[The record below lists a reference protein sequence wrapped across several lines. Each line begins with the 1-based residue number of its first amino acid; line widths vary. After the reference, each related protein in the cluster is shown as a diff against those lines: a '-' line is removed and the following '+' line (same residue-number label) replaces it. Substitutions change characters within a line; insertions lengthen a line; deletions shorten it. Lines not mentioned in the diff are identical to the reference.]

1 MISIV
6 EIIQKACVET
16 ISKLYNTTV
25 DKGTVNIQPT
35 RKEFE
40 GDYTL
45 VVFPFLK
52 TSKKKPEAT
61 AEEIGSHLS
70 DNTNL
75 ITSFNCVKGFLNL
88 SLSEPVFVQ
97 QLSQI
102 ATQANYGEFEN
113 NGKTVVLEYCGP
125 NTNKALHFGH
135 FRNMML
141 GHATANILQATGHK
155 VHKVNILNDRG
166 VQICKSMLAWQK
178 LANGA
183 TPENVGKK
191 GDHFVADYYVKFQN
205 EYKAQVD
212 ELMAGGTNKKTAE
225 AEAPLMKEARE
236 MLLQWEAG
244 DEATISLWKKM
255 NNWVYEGFEQTFN
268 RLGVDFEKN
277 YYESETYNLG
287 KDLVQEGVDKGVFFK
302 KEDGSIW
309 VDLTDEGLDEKL
321 LLRSDGTS
329 VYLTQDFGTAQLR
342 YEDFKMDTSIYVVA
356 DEQNYHFKVLKL
368 ALKKLGKAH
377 ADGIYHLSYGMV
389 DLPGG
394 AKMKSREGT
403 AVDTDDLMD
412 EVVQKAA
419 DASQELGKIA
429 DMTEEEKV
437 TLFEQIGIGAMK
449 YFILKVQP
457 KKRMIFDPAQSI
469 DLVGHTGPFIQYAY
483 TRIQSLLEKAA
494 ESIKIKNE
502 LITLATT
509 EKNIIKLLDDYPA
522 KLEAAAKHYD
532 PSEIANYAYD
542 LAKAFNKFYAELPI
556 LNETNLTIR
565 QLRLLLCQQAGAML
579 KQSMT
584 LLGISLP
591 NKM

>member
-1 MISIV
+1 MKSIIETLHLAVVESIS
-6 EIIQKACVET
+6 Q
-16 ISKLYNTTV
+16 LYDSNINTNA
-25 DKGTVNIQPT
+25 VNVQPT

-61 AEEIGSHLS
+61 AEEIGDHLIK
-70 DNTNL
+70 NTNL
-75 ITSFNCVKGFLNL
+75 IAAYNCVKGFLNL
-88 SLSEPVFVQ
+88 SLNESVFTT
-97 QLSQI
+97 QLQQI
-102 ATQANYGEFEN
+102 ATNINYGKFEKN
-113 NGKTVVLEYCGP
+113 SKIVTLEYCGP
-125 NTNKALHFGH
+125 NSNKSLHFGH
-135 FRNMML
+135 FRNMMV
-141 GHATANILQATGHK
+141 GFATANILEAAGYK

-166 VQICKSMLAWQK
+166 IQICKSMLAWQK
-178 LANGA
+178 FANGA
-183 TPENVGKK
+183 TPESVDKK

-205 EYKAQVD
+205 EYKIEVD
-212 ELMAGGTNKKTAE
+212 ELIANGTDKKTAE
-225 AEAPLMKEARE
+225 AEAPLMQEARE

-244 DEATISLWKKM
+244 DETTRLLWEKM
-255 NNWVYEGFEQTFN
+255 NNWVYDGFEQTFN

-277 YYESETYNLG
+277 YYESQTYNLG
-287 KDLVQEGVDKGVFFK
+287 KDLVKEGLDKGVFFK

-309 VDLTDEGLDEKL
+309 VDLTEEGLDEKL

-329 VYLTQDFGTAQLR
+329 VYLTQDLGTAQLR
-342 YEDFKMDTSIYVVA
+342 HEDFKMNNSIYVVA

-368 ALKKLGKAH
+368 ALKKLGKEY

-419 DASQELGKIA
+419 EASQELGKIA
-429 DMTEEEKV
+429 DLTELEKV
-437 TLFEQIGIGAMK
+437 NLFEKIGIGAMK

-483 TRIQSLLEKAA
+483 TRIQSLLEKV
-494 ESIKIKNE
+494 ENEIKVNGE
-502 LITLATT
+502 THTLKLA
-509 EKNIIKLLDDYPA
+509 EKNIIKLLDDYPT
-522 KLEAAAKHYD
+522 KIKAAAKHYD

-556 LNETNLTIR
+556 LNETNENVK
-565 QLRLLLCQQAGAML
+565 QLRLLLCQQVGIFL
-579 KQSMT
+579 KKSMD
-584 LLGISLP
+584 LLGIDLP